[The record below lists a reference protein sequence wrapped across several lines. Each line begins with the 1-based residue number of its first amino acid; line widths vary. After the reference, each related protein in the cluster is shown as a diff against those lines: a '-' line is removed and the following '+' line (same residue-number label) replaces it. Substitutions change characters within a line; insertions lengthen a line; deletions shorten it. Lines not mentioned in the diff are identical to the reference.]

1 MLINSPDDRE
11 PICFAAPRTQ
21 EVVHDSIRQKH
32 QHRHDSCRH
41 CGHSGSGLFLGGPGF
56 ELLLQQPAA
65 AALFDEDEVIAI
77 YESVNPAVVEIST
90 GESGGSGFLI
100 DSDGYIVTNDHV
112 VEDEET
118 VTVNFSDGSS
128 SEADVTGRLPGN
140 DLALLKVESSDVE
153 GVTPVTLG
161 DSSGLKPGQLAIAI
175 GAPFGLEGTITV
187 GVVSQVNRDM
197 PSHVGRLVSGVIQ
210 TDAIINP
217 GNSGGPLLDSN
228 GEVIGV
234 TTAIRTGGLGA
245 TFGGV
250 GFAVPINFLKDNL
263 DDLKEG
269 GVIRPPW
276 LGIRATGLT
285 PKLVEDLD
293 LSVESGVYVIE
304 VESDSPAEDAGLV
317 GSGFEGGSP
326 ASGGDII
333 TAVNGISVDSVMAL
347 ITQLDTYSPGDDAP
361 LTIVRDGE
369 AQTVTVTLGEWP
381 EDRHDPTTPDRFPPD
396 FAPGIPDG
404 VFPDCDELDL
414 PPQIEEWFCDRFPS
428 D

>member
-1 MLINSPDDRE
+1 MSQ
-11 PICFAAPRTQ
+11 FARSL
-21 EVVHDSIRQKH
+21 SI
-32 QHRHDSCRH
+32 
-41 CGHSGSGLFLGGPGF
+41 GMTAAAIAAILAVAYFWVGPGSNSF
-56 ELLLQQPAA
+56 FSSPAA
-65 AALFDEDEVIAI
+65 AALFDEDEVVAI

-90 GESGGSGFLI
+90 GVSGGSGFLI
-100 DSDGYIVTNDHV
+100 DSEGHIVTNDHV

-118 VTVNFSDGSS
+118 VTVTFSDGSS
-128 SEADVTGRLPGN
+128 AEAEVTGRLPGN
-140 DLALLKVESSDVE
+140 DLALLKVESSSVA
-153 GVTPVTLG
+153 GITPVTLG
-161 DSSGLKPGQLAIAI
+161 DSSALKPGQLAIAI

-217 GNSGGPLLDSN
+217 GNSGGPLLDSS
-228 GEVIGV
+228 GAVIGI
-234 TTAIRTGGLGA
+234 TTAIRTIGFESA
-245 TFGGV
+245 FGGV

-285 PKLVEDLD
+285 PELVENLD
-293 LSVESGVYVIE
+293 LSVDSGVYVID
-304 VESDSPAEDAGLV
+304 VESDSPADDAGLV
-317 GSGFEGGSP
+317 GSGLERGSP

-333 TAVNGISVDSVMAL
+333 TAVNGVSVDSVTGLLA
-347 ITQLDTYSPGDDAP
+347 QLDTYRPGDEAP
-361 LTIVRDGE
+361 LTIVRDG
-369 AQTVTVTLGEWP
+369 ATQTVTVTLGEWP
-381 EDRHDPTTPDRFPPD
+381 VDRHAPTMGGDSIPD
-396 FAPGIPDG
+396 FDQG
-404 VFPDCDELDL
+404 FPDCDELGL